1 MSRLFQLLAGF
12 GAPRLIAMTVVG
24 AGLIGF
30 FLFVTMRLNEPQLR
44 LLYGNLDIAESG
56 RIVERLEA
64 EGVPY
69 RLADGGRTV
78 MVPADSVNRLRVTL
92 AGEGLGGSIVGYEI
106 FDRSEGLGT
115 TGFVQNINRLRA
127 IEGELARTIGEIRAV
142 ESARVHIVLPER
154 ELFAREA
161 RKPSASIVLRT
172 AGVLGESQVSAIRY
186 LVSSAVAD
194 LAPQDISIIDQ
205 NGTLLA
211 RGGEA
216 GGADAMAGGL
226 DEKRRGLEDYHR
238 QRIEQILSKS
248 VGVGHVRAEVAV
260 ELAMAGVTTNEE
272 IYDPES
278 QVIRSTRTL
287 EETSSDSSRR
297 PGNVSVDNNL
307 PDAAA
312 ADAAGGQ
319 DGGETQLSSSERVDE
334 TVNYEISRTLRTET
348 REAGAIERLTVAVLV
363 DGTYDLA
370 ADGTRTYRPRSE
382 AELEQMAALVRST
395 IGYDANRG
403 DVVEIVNMRFNEVA
417 VEEVELPETF
427 SLFGLEKQDLYKL
440 AEMGLLG
447 IVSIFVLLLVVRPLV
462 NRLIAAIPEAAPAG
476 QGQIEGGHTAAI
488 AGPAGIPPEL
498 EAAAAR
504 GEPEAIAAI
513 EQARSRAALPRP
525 TGGDISV
532 AEVDDQL
539 RESSVKKIGEI
550 VRSHPEEAATI
561 VRGWLYAE

>member
-12 GAPRLIAMTVVG
+12 GAPRLIAMTVVA

-44 LLYGNLDIAESG
+44 LLYGNLDMVESG
-56 RIVERLEA
+56 RIVELLET

-92 AGEGLGGSIVGYEI
+92 AGEGLGGSIIGYEI

-115 TGFVQNINRLRA
+115 TSFVQNINRLRA
-127 IEGELARTIGEIRAV
+127 IEGELARTISEIRSV
-142 ESARVHIVLPER
+142 DSARVHVVLPER
-154 ELFAREA
+154 ELFAREE

-172 AGVLGESQVSAIRY
+172 RGVIDQTQVAAIRY
-186 LVSSAVAD
+186 LVSSAIAE

-211 RGGEA
+211 RGGDAEGA
-216 GGADAMAGGL
+216 GAMAAGL
-226 DEKRRGLEDYHR
+226 DEKRQKLEAYHR

-260 ELAMAGVTTNEE
+260 ELAMTGVTTNEE
-272 IYDPES
+272 IYDPEG
-278 QVIRSTRTL
+278 QVVRSTRTL
-287 EETSSDSSRR
+287 EENSSDSSSR
-297 PGNVSVDNNL
+297 PGNVSVGNNL
-307 PDAAA
+307 PDAVA

-319 DGGETQLSSSERVDE
+319 EGGESQLSSSGRVDE

-348 REAGAIERLTVAVLV
+348 REAGGVERLTVAVLV
-363 DGTYDLA
+363 DGIYADNP
-370 ADGTRTYRPRSE
+370 DGTRSYTPRSE

-403 DVVEIVNMRFNEVA
+403 DVVELVNMRFNEVEVA
-417 VEEVELPETF
+417 EEILPETF
-427 SLFGLEKQDLYKL
+427 SLFGLDKQDIYKL

-447 IVSIFVLLLVVRPLV
+447 IVSIFILLLVVRPLV
-462 NRLIAAIPEAAPAG
+462 NRLIAAIPEAVPAG
-476 QGQIEGGHTAAI
+476 QGQIEGGNMAAI
-488 AGPAGIPPEL
+488 AGPAGVSPEI

-504 GEPEAIAAI
+504 GEPAAIAAI

-525 TGGDISV
+525 TGSDISV

>member
-12 GAPRLIAMTVVG
+12 GAPRLIAMTAVA
-24 AGLIGF
+24 AGLVGF
-30 FLFVTMRLNEPQLR
+30 FLFVTMRLNEPELR

-92 AGEGLGGSIVGYEI
+92 AGEGLGGAIVGYEI

-115 TGFVQNINRLRA
+115 TSFVQNMNRLRA
-127 IEGELARTIGEIRAV
+127 IEGELARTISEIRSVA
-142 ESARVHIVLPER
+142 SARVHVVLPER
-154 ELFAREA
+154 ELFAREE

-172 AGVLGESQVSAIRY
+172 SGALGESQVSAIRH

-194 LAPQDISIIDQ
+194 LAPRDISIVDQ

-211 RGGEA
+211 RGGDA
-216 GGADAMAGGL
+216 GDASSMVGSL
-226 DEKRRGLEDYHR
+226 DEKRRRLEDYHR

-248 VGVGHVRAEVAV
+248 VGVGHIRAEVAV

-287 EETSSDSSRR
+287 EESSSDSSSR

-312 ADAAGGQ
+312 ADGGAES
-319 DGGETQLSSSERVDE
+319 GERQLSQSQRTDE
-334 TVNYEISRTLRTET
+334 TVNFEISRTLRTET

-363 DGTYDLA
+363 DGSYDLA
-370 ADGTRTYRPRSE
+370 ADGTRSYTPRSE

-403 DVVEIVNMRFNEVA
+403 DVVEIVNMPFNL
-417 VEEVELPETF
+417 VEIEEPELPETF

-476 QGQIEGGHTAAI
+476 QGQIEGGRTAAI
-488 AGPAGIPPEL
+488 AGPAEVTPEL
-498 EAAAAR
+498 EEAAAR
-504 GEPEAIAAI
+504 GEPAAIAAI

-525 TGGDISV
+525 AGSDISV
-532 AEVDDQL
+532 AEVDNQL